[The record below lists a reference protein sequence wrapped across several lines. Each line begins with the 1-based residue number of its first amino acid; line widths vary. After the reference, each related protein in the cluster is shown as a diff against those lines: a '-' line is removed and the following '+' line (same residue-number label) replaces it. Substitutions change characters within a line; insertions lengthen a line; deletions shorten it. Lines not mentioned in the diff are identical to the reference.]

1 MTSSDQPWWISA
13 PVAELAAAIL
23 PLFGSSSFDSE
34 RGAMTD
40 VVSWLRTGA
49 RAPRGMFSAG
59 ISSRGDV
66 FQNPDL
72 RAVAEAMQLLERSG
86 LLLRVL
92 VPSSHSS
99 FDVGLTRL
107 GWQAV
112 HTGTVRQHLGLG
124 DL

>member
-1 MTSSDQPWWISA
+1 MTSSYQPWWISS
-13 PVAELAAAIL
+13 PVAELAVSVL
-23 PLFGSSSFDSE
+23 PMFGHSSFDSE

-40 VVSWLRTGA
+40 VVAWLRTGA
-49 RAPRGMFSAG
+49 RDPRGVFSAG
-59 ISSRGDV
+59 VSSRGDV

-107 GWQAV
+107 GWHAV
-112 HTGTVRQHLGLG
+112 QTGTIRQHLGLE
-124 DL
+124 DR

>member
-1 MTSSDQPWWISA
+1 MTSSEQPWWLSA
-13 PVAELAAAIL
+13 PVAELAAVIL
-23 PLFGSSSFDSE
+23 PMFGQSSFDSE
-34 RGAMTD
+34 RAAMTD

-49 RAPRGMFSAG
+49 RTPRGIFAAA
-59 ISSRGDV
+59 SSRGDV

-112 HTGTVRQHLGLG
+112 QTGTVRQHLGLG